1 VQHSVDHCAVP
12 QNRKVKRRAIESNKL
27 RRQFG
32 NPTNEG
38 QYQLLLRTLAN
49 VRDSERAYCP
59 AIISLVSNQSANA
72 DDGVVDV
79 LWEFVSHRGADIVF
93 AIAVMAI
100 GSGES
105 FEVRHRFDIP
115 NDYACAHVSRPGLQV

>member
-1 VQHSVDHCAVP
+1 MCGAPSALTV
-12 QNRKVKRRAIESNKL
+12 
-27 RRQFG
+27 
-32 NPTNEG
+32 
-38 QYQLLLRTLAN
+38 
-49 VRDSERAYCP
+49 P

-79 LWEFVSHRGADIVF
+79 LWGFVSHRGADIVF

-105 FEVRHRFDIP
+105 FKVRHRFDIP
-115 NDYACAHVSRPGLQV
+115 NDYASAHVSRPGLQV